1 MKNFF
6 LLLLVSL
13 LLPSLASA
21 QTVPGTLPVQGILTD
36 SNDQAVNDNVAITFS
51 IYDTADQVVH
61 TETLAVDVV
70 NGFFSVDLGAGTTA
84 IDLNIFQEGD
94 AVELGIKV
102 GSNDEMS
109 PRLRFGSVPYA
120 VAAEYA
126 VSALDAENAIFANSA
141 QNAQTAQNAVNAE
154 NVNDG
159 AITEAKLANAVPLYK
174 VTNAFCEA
182 ELGTIM
188 VDDTCHA
195 RQFDVDQCTNTCSG
209 LSQRV
214 RNCNGECACQSIIF
228 CVGGQPC
235 PPTRGPNCPNQPVAG
250 YIVGP

>member
-159 AITEAKLANAVPLYK
+159 TITEAKLANAVPLYK

-182 ELGTIM
+182 EVGTIM
-188 VDDTCHA
+188 SNPTCHA
-195 RQFDVDQCTNTCSG
+195 KQNDLASCNNSCQFGNMKVRGCSGQCTCQ
-209 LSQRV
+209 LSFICI
-214 RNCNGECACQSIIF
+214 NP
-228 CVGGQPC
+228 PC
-235 PPTRGPNCPNQPVAG
+235 PELRGPSCANQPVAG

>member
-159 AITEAKLANAVPLYK
+159 TITEAKLANAIPVYE
-174 VTNAFCEA
+174 VTNTFCEA
-182 ELGTIM
+182 EVGTIM
-188 VDDTCHA
+188 TNPTCRA
-195 RQFDVDQCTNTCSG
+195 RQFNVDQCTNTCTG
-209 LSQRV
+209 IERRA
-214 RNCNGECACQSIIF
+214 RNCNGQCDCVAHLCAI
-228 CVGGQPC
+228 GLPC

>member
-1 MKNFF
+1 MKNFLLIF
-6 LLLLVSL
+6 LAAL
-13 LLPSLASA
+13 LLPSLATA
-21 QTVPGTLPVQGILTD
+21 QAVPGTLPVQGILTD
-36 SNDQAVNDNVAITFS
+36 SNDEAVNDNVAMTFS
-51 IYDTADQVVH
+51 IYDTGDQVVH

-70 NGFFSVDLGAGTTA
+70 NGFFSVSLGAGNTA
-84 IDLNIFQEGD
+84 LDLSIFQGGD

-126 VSALDAENAIFANSA
+126 VSALDA

-159 AITEAKLANAVPLYK
+159 AITEAKLANATPLYK
-174 VTNAFCEA
+174 VTNTFCEA
-182 ELGTIM
+182 EVGTLM

-195 RQFDVDQCTNTCSG
+195 RQFSVDACTNTCSG

-214 RNCNGECACQSIIF
+214 RNCNGECACQSTIF

-235 PPTRGPNCPNQPVAG
+235 PPTRGPSCPNQLAG

>member
-126 VSALDAENAIFANSA
+126 VSALDA
-141 QNAQTAQNAVNAE
+141 QTAQNAVNAE

-159 AITEAKLANAVPLYK
+159 AITEAKLANAVPLYR
-174 VTNAFCEA
+174 VTNTFCEA
-182 ELGTIM
+182 EVGTLM

-209 LSQRV
+209 LSHRV
-214 RNCNGECACQSIIF
+214 RNCNGECACQPIVF
-228 CVGGQPC
+228 CVAGQPC